1 MKPLDLS
8 FLGNISDEDK
18 ILLNRTAQWAFCAEN
33 KYQLKY
39 SFFLDERQAK
49 LCETVLK
56 SIKFDSCCFYGGYED
71 AKRKIIG
78 FFPPFSDPDKNAFP
92 IVPVTFTYRKSDNL
106 SHRDFLGSLM
116 SLRISRETVGDIIVS
131 EGESVIFLYK
141 TIAEYVLQNMNKI
154 GRTGVKCNIGYNTDI
169 IPVQKFEEIKGTAA
183 ALRLDCI
190 VSLALRISRE
200 KAAGLISTS
209 GAEVNH
215 LHITSPSFQLS
226 EGDEFSVKGYGKFIL
241 LQAGGI
247 TKKQRIHIT
256 LTKYV

>member
-116 SLRISRETVGDIIVS
+116 SLRI
-131 EGESVIFLYK
+131 
-141 TIAEYVLQNMNKI
+141 
-154 GRTGVKCNIGYNTDI
+154 
-169 IPVQKFEEIKGTAA
+169 A

-241 LQAGGI
+241 LQVGGI